1 MARSS
6 TSGSS
11 WFRIRR
17 SIGRGLTYL
26 LLLLG
31 ASVMVLPFLWMLST
45 SVMTSGEANAGRLL
59 PRAARLTCPYV
70 NLAKYDRGG
79 VVTGFAVSPEVR
91 EGEQELHTDDYYV
104 EVQGGNGSAA
114 SLDAGWQ
121 FRLVDES
128 AQPMDIVPVGQP
140 AGALTEDWQPIPAGG
155 GLLDTGRGLAITFAP
170 PADYPTD
177 AAVDRRSG
185 AAKIAYVN
193 CCEYPT
199 DMMEKMV
206 AERGERE
213 YTGRSIPEDLSNC
226 RTAGR
231 KIAYFFEEFI
241 GGNYWTAW
249 VSANFNQY
257 MWNSIR
263 LTVITLA
270 GMLVIST
277 LAAYAFGRMQFPG
290 RNFMFALLLSTMMIP
305 ETVTMIPNYL
315 TITGNNPFLPFI
327 NWYDNW
333 PALTIPFMAGFFNIF
348 LLRQFF
354 AQIPD
359 ELWDAARIDGAG
371 HLRFLIQVVLPL
383 SRAPIMTVVIFAFI
397 GSWNALLWPLIATK
411 AGSDW
416 WPISVGLQN
425 FVSEAGPLT
434 HLWMA
439 AASISMLPVLMLY
452 FLAQKQFIEGIAT
465 TGLKG

>member
-1 MARSS
+1 MAKATHSS
-6 TSGSS
+6 SA
-11 WFRIRR
+11 WLRLRR
-17 SIGRGLTYL
+17 ALSRGMLYL
-26 LLLLG
+26 ILLLG
-31 ASVMVLPFLWMLST
+31 AGVMVLPFLWMLST
-45 SVMTSGEANAGRLL
+45 SVMTVGEANAGRLL
-59 PRAARLTCPYV
+59 PRAARVTCPYV
-70 NLAKYDRGG
+70 NLQKYDKGG
-79 VVTGFAVSPEVR
+79 TVTDFAVSPTIR
-91 EGEQELHTDDYYV
+91 EGEQELHTDGYYV
-104 EVQGGNGSAA
+104 EVQQGSSGSA
-114 SLDAGWQ
+114 SLESGWQ
-121 FRLVDES
+121 FRLVNEK
-128 AQPMDIVPVGQP
+128 ANPVAIVPVDQP
-140 AGALTEDWQPIPAGG
+140 QGALSEDWQPIPAGG
-155 GLLDTGRGLAITFAP
+155 GVVDTGRGLDITFAP
-170 PADYPTD
+170 PATYAAD

-185 AAKIAYVN
+185 AARTDYVN

-199 DMMEKMV
+199 DMVSKQ
-206 AERGERE
+206 AADRAERE
-213 YTGRSIPEDLSNC
+213 YSGREIPEDLSNC

-263 LTVITLA
+263 ITVITLA

-305 ETVTMIPNYL
+305 ETVIMIPNFL

-383 SRAPIMTVVIFAFI
+383 SKAPIMTVILFGFI

-411 AGSDW
+411 AGSNW

-425 FVSEAGPLT
+425 FVSEAGPET

-439 AASISMLPVLMLY
+439 GASLSMLPVLILY